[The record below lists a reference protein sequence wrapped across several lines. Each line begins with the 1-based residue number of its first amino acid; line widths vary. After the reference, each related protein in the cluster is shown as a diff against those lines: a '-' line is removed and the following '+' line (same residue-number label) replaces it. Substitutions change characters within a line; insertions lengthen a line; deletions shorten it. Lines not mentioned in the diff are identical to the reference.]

1 LVNVVAYGVRTAGVG
16 IVAYFILAIVSAAV
30 SAAATKEEAERC
42 RAIEQRAERLDCFKS
57 LRSGAPRAK
66 TESAAPAKTED
77 KAQAKPTSI
86 EPGQPLCLD
95 RTSLAAMILAG
106 LLTSNPTDAET
117 PGCQTLPDDAK
128 LDVLERYPS
137 VFSSIRIIR
146 VKVTSPTH
154 PDLTSGF
161 TFETH

>member
-1 LVNVVAYGVRTAGVG
+1 MAYGVRTAGVG

-57 LRSGAPRAK
+57 LRSAPRAK

-86 EPGQPLCLD
+86 GPGQPLCLD
-95 RTSLAAMILAG
+95 RNSLAAMILAG
-106 LLTSNPTDAET
+106 VLTSNPTEAAT
-117 PGCQTLPDDAK
+117 PGCQILPDDAK

-137 VFSSIRIIR
+137 VFPSIRIIR

-161 TFETH
+161 TFETQ

>member
-1 LVNVVAYGVRTAGVG
+1 LENAVAYGVRTAGVG
-16 IVAYFILAIVSAAV
+16 IVACFVLAIVSAAV

-57 LRSGAPRAK
+57 LRSGAGAK

-77 KAQAKPTSI
+77 KAPAKPTSI
-86 EPGQPLCLD
+86 GPGQPLCLD
-95 RTSLAAMILAG
+95 RNNLAAMILAG
-106 LLTSNPTDAET
+106 LLTSNPTEAAT
-117 PGCQTLPDDAK
+117 PGCQILPDDAK

-137 VFSSIRIIR
+137 VFPSIQIIR